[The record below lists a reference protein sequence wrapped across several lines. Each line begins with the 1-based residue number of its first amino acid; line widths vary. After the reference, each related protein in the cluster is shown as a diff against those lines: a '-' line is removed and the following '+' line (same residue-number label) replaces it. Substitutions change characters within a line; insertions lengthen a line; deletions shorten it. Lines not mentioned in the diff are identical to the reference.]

1 VWNIRGLNDLVN
13 QRKVRSFVKRINV
26 YLICLIETSMKVEKT
41 EKIKENVVQGWGFLN
56 NYEIHQLG
64 RIGICWNK
72 DVMDVNLLKKH
83 DQAISCEIC
92 VDHGRR
98 VEGFNR
104 LFTEQIKG

>member
-1 VWNIRGLNDLVN
+1 
-13 QRKVRSFVKRINV
+13 
-26 YLICLIETSMKVEKT
+26 
-41 EKIKENVVQGWGFLN
+41 
-56 NYEIHQLG
+56 
-64 RIGICWNK
+64 
-72 DVMDVNLLKKH
+72 MDVNLLNKH